1 MTVQLKF
8 KPESKFGLDTLI
20 GSLDLYYGVT
30 GDELN
35 TQLLKAQ
42 DAFIRAMELRGY
54 TLYKHSKLDNPVW
67 QRWGDGTPKSV
78 FAPDWTDER
87 KTGKRVGPDGL
98 PLPKVRETSLEDS
111 EGMVE
116 YRVAGVFWT
125 PERAVEI
132 LTTEEDIREEAR
144 LGRNPLQWGYGG
156 QSRKEEDNGR

>member
-1 MTVQLKF
+1 MTVQIIS
-8 KPESKFGLDTLI
+8 KPPSKFGLSTLI
-20 GSLDLYYGVT
+20 GSLDLEHGVQ

-35 TQLLKAQ
+35 TQLIEAQ
-42 DAFIRAMELRGY
+42 DAFVRAMELRGY
-54 TLYKHSKLDNPVW
+54 TLYKNPKLQNPVW
-67 QRWGDGTPKSV
+67 QVWGDGTPKAV
-78 FAPDWTDER
+78 FAPDWTGER

-98 PLPKVRETSLEDS
+98 PLPTRRETSLEDS

-125 PERAVEI
+125 PQKAVEI

-156 QSRKEEDNGR
+156 QSRKEADNG